1 MNRDMKKFLLKFS
14 LLISFPMSILIFL
27 AFTSVFVIGNHYQ
40 ESYTASLNDKIA
52 RLKSINEPKI
62 ILEGDSNLA
71 FGIYSPMIEQ
81 AVNMP
86 VVNMGI
92 NSAFGHAY
100 NENMMKYNLSS
111 GGIVIV
117 CHLSFADDDG
127 FEYIP
132 TVWKAIE
139 YKSELWEII
148 RPKDYPDM
156 IHAWPGYLWETFIS
170 WLKGGTDYEPP
181 YSRRAFNEYGDIV
194 KRPEE
199 SRKPLETLIKERE
212 VKVRDIND
220 ICINRINELNKYVKE
235 HGETLLVA
243 GYPIISGDFTSPPE
257 DYDAF
262 TRELS
267 ERLDC
272 EVISDY
278 RDYFIPYQYFYD
290 TIYHLDEE
298 RAKIRTSQ
306 LIKDIKRW
314 QSKHR

>member
-1 MNRDMKKFLLKFS
+1 MKRNMKKFLFKLLLLLS
-14 LLISFPMSILIFL
+14 SQVSIWIVLALIS
-27 AFTSVFVIGNHYQ
+27 VFIIGNHYQ
-40 ESYTASLNDKIA
+40 GSYTASLSDKVA
-52 RLKSINEPKI
+52 RLKAINEPKI
-62 ILEGDSNLA
+62 ILETDSNLA
-71 FGIYSPMIEQ
+71 FGIYSPMIEE
-81 AVNMP
+81 ALNMP

-92 NSAFGHAY
+92 HSEFGNAF
-100 NENMMKYNLSS
+100 NENMMKLNLNS
-111 GGIVIV
+111 GDIVIV
-117 CHLSFADDDG
+117 CHLTFSDDNTIKD
-127 FEYIP
+127 P
-132 TVWKAIE
+132 PLMWKTIE
-139 YKSELWEII
+139 YNQELWKII
-148 RPKDYPDM
+148 RPEDYHDM
-156 IHAWPGYLWETFIS
+156 IQTWPGYLWDAFMS

-181 YSRRAFNEYGDIV
+181 YSRRAFNKYGDVV

-235 HGETLLVA
+235 HGATLLVA
-243 GYPIISGDFTSPPE
+243 GYPIISGDFTPPPE

-298 RAKIRTSQ
+298 GAKIRTSQ